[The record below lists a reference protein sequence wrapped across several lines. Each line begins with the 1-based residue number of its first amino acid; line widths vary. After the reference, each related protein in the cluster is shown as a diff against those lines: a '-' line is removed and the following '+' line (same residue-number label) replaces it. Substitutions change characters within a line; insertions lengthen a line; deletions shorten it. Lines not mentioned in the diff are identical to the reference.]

1 MNNLTKSRKLKKLFW
16 EPLTL
21 AIMNTAIDK
30 ASAKILSNVLKK
42 TIFLGKRKCYIYQ
55 PIKNW
60 HNTIIQPAL
69 DYIQISNR
77 ITFRKRL
84 KEVVVEDGFIK
95 KLLFNDGNINIRKTD
110 NVISAVS
117 LNSFSKIFFA
127 T

>member
-95 KLLFNDGNINIRKTD
+95 NFFLMM
-110 NVISAVS
+110 VI
-117 LNSFSKIFFA
+117 
-127 T
+127 